1 MIEVVAELMICRC
14 DVPVL
19 MVSIT
24 EDGRDYLAFEHLGRA
39 VTYILPFTFRYID
52 SASIAEIAL
61 ENLKDR
67 LSSSPGCGLL

>member
-14 DVPVL
+14 NMPVL
-19 MVSIT
+19 MVRIT
-24 EDGRDYLAFEHLGRA
+24 EVGRDYLTFEHLGRA
-39 VTYILPFTFRYID
+39 VTYILPFTLRNVD

-67 LSSSPGCGLL
+67 LSSSPGCGLI